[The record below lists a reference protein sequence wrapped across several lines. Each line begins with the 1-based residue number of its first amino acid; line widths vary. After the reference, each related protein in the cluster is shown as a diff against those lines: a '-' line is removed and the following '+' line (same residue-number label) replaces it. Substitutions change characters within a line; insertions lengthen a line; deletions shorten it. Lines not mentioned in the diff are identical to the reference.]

1 MALQDLLA
9 LSQSKDKIGLSEE
22 RVNAI
27 IPVARQYIS
36 FWREYPDI
44 FIDFLLKDRNPQNFK
59 FFFYQRVFL
68 RICMRHQYVY
78 AVFPRAYSKSF
89 LSMMV
94 LMCRCVL
101 YPGCKLFVTSGGK
114 IIIIVKKEEHEM
126 SAKNVLTNFNKI
138 DTEEKAYWL
147 GFLYADGSV
156 GSKEDKI
163 ELGLAEKDLKHI
175 EKFRDF
181 MNITNKISY
190 REKTKSYR
198 MSFRSAQCKQDLIS
212 QGCTPKKSLTLDF
225 PNENQVP
232 KHLIRHFIRGY
243 FDGDG
248 WFTNTESCFQV
259 GIIGTEKF
267 IKGFLNSVE
276 NINKENKNFDVHRE
290 DGVKR
295 YIFGAYDDVLNFLIW
310 IYKNSNVYLE
320 RKYAN
325 YLDFIQNGSKYHKT
339 K

>member
-1 MALQDLLA
+1 
-9 LSQSKDKIGLSEE
+9 
-22 RVNAI
+22 
-27 IPVARQYIS
+27 
-36 FWREYPDI
+36 
-44 FIDFLLKDRNPQNFK
+44 
-59 FFFYQRVFL
+59 
-68 RICMRHQYVY
+68 
-78 AVFPRAYSKSF
+78 
-89 LSMMV
+89 
-94 LMCRCVL
+94 
-101 YPGCKLFVTSGGK
+101 
-114 IIIIVKKEEHEM
+114 M
-126 SAKNVLTNFNKI
+126 SVKNVLTNFNKI

-147 GFLYADGSV
+147 GFLYADGCV

-198 MSFRSAQCKQDLIS
+198 MSFRSFQCKQDLIDK
-212 QGCTPKKSLTLDF
+212 GCVPKKSLILDF

-232 KHLIRHFIRGY
+232 KYLIRHFIRGY

-248 WFTNTESCFQV
+248 WFTNTESCFQI

-267 IKGFLNSVE
+267 IKGFLNSIE
-276 NINKENKNFDVHRE
+276 DINKENKIFDVHRE
-290 DGVKR
+290 NGAKR
-295 YIFGAYDDVLNFLIW
+295 YVFGAYDDVLNFLNW
-310 IYKNSNVYLE
+310 IYKNSNIYLE

-325 YLDFIQNGSKYHKT
+325 YLDFIQNGSKYHKI